1 MYRALPFGLQFT
13 RINRNALLNQAEL
26 HFISQE
32 QFAGEA
38 PQIVDRLLHF
48 AI

>member
-1 MYRALPFGLQFT
+1 MHGALPFGLKRT

-26 HFISQE
+26 HFIGKE

>member
-1 MYRALPFGLQFT
+1 MYRALPFGLKLA
-13 RINRNALLNQAEL
+13 RINRNALLNQAEI
-26 HFISQE
+26 HFIGKE